1 MVGSKTQMIGWM
13 PVLGRYDQWEFL
25 LQAVNNGDNF
35 MTAGDS
41 QASARNKII
50 LKIDHNQSL
59 HLSFLSTFFKI
70 LPVAAD

>member
-1 MVGSKTQMIGWM
+1 
-13 PVLGRYDQWEFL
+13 
-25 LQAVNNGDNF
+25 

-41 QASARNKII
+41 QAPARNKII

-70 LPVAAD
+70 LPIAVDEIITSGQEFRTQANFVNMRIFKSFMLGRKK